1 MKLFDTHFHFYD
13 KNGEPEEYWNEIKI
27 PELEYVLAVGADF
40 EESKVARDFASK
52 IDNSWFAAGVHPH
65 GADEIKD
72 GIACFDE
79 FKNDDKLVAI
89 GEIGLDYFYENSE
102 RETQKKIMELFLE
115 QALKLNLPAIV
126 HCRDQ
131 NDKDQAYLDAFEM
144 LKDFSKDGGQF
155 ELHCFAGTPFWAEN
169 FLDLGAYLGVTGIV
183 TFPAAKNIRDSV
195 KVIPLDRLLVETDSP
210 YLAPV
215 PHRGKPNNPGYV
227 IEVAKKVAE
236 VKGITADECAKITTK
251 NAFEFFRIEGLPEC

>member
-1 MKLFDTHFHFYD
+1 MKLFDTHFHFYE
-13 KNGEPEEYWNEIKI
+13 KNGKPEEFWDAIKI
-27 PELEYVLAVGADF
+27 PELEYVMAVGADF
-40 EESKVARDFASK
+40 EESRFARDFAHT
-52 IDNSWFAAGVHPH
+52 IDNSWYAAGVHPH
-65 GADEIKD
+65 SADEVD

-79 FKNDDKLVAI
+79 FAGDDKLKAV

-102 RETQKKIMELFLE
+102 REVQKKVMQMFLE
-115 QALKLNLPAIV
+115 KALDLDLPAIV

-131 NDKDQAYLDAFEM
+131 NDKDQAYVDAFGM
-144 LKDFSKDGGQF
+144 LSDFSKSGGRF
-155 ELHCFAGTPFWAEN
+155 ELHCFAGTPFWAEK

-183 TFPAAKNIRDSV
+183 TFPAAQNIRDAV
-195 KVIPLDRLLVETDSP
+195 KVIPVDRLLIETDSP

-236 VKGITADECAKITTK
+236 VKNITVEECAEITTD
-251 NAFEFFRIEGLPEC
+251 NAFNFFGIEGKSAC